1 MKNLRM
7 HAAFLSTIGFA
18 ALPTYAAADSSGSG
32 VLEEEIPPIPAS
44 SPGELIGNLVWV
56 MVALALVVALILFAI
71 KWLSKRNQLWGGNR
85 SMRSLG
91 GIALGQNSSLQVV
104 DIGGRVYIV
113 GVGQQIT
120 LLDKLSDPD
129 EAAELIASLEQQ
141 GESTWSPKDFASF
154 VQKWRNRHSTSASD
168 AQDNWNGQSSF
179 QQMLQSKLSKHSD
192 RKQQLE
198 SMLQDD
204 NTNERLMDHEKK

>member
-1 MKNLRM
+1 ME
-7 HAAFLSTIGFA
+7 
-18 ALPTYAAADSSGSG
+18 DSEQY
-32 VLEEEIPPIPAS
+32 VPVS
-44 SPGELIGNLVWV
+44 SPGDLIGNLVWV
-56 MVALALVVALILFAI
+56 MVALAIVVALILFAI
-71 KWLSKRNQLWGGNR
+71 KWLSRRNQLWGGNR

-120 LLDKLSDPD
+120 LLDKLVDPD

-141 GESTWSPKDFASF
+141 GETAWKPMDFTAF
-154 VQKWRNRHSTSASD
+154 VNKWRGRHSST
-168 AQDNWNGQSSF
+168 AQDEQGRSNDVSSF
-179 QQMLQSKLSKHSD
+179 QQMLQSKLSKQSD

-198 SMLQDD
+198 AMLQDD